1 MSESL
6 DKLSEDDITLIQS
19 LFEPLNKNP
28 LNSED
33 LNPMA
38 KVYRQKM
45 GYAEPVVFTEED
57 GEGSES
63 ENSDFP
69 EEGEI
74 SSDLWSDETDTDTD
88 FDTDSDSSPAPPSF
102 KSFEDDDIDLDELLA
117 EPSSEKKPEDSTPET
132 NRDPFG
138 DDIFSDLG
146 GQPSPDTE
154 EDSGNDDFPA
164 LSNDDETEE
173 SEDPFAEQPTET
185 TINEMDEDPFAD
197 LGGDIAAP
205 SSDAEEDPFA
215 NFDSDPLT
223 DTEEDPLS
231 DLDAENAATSDPF
244 ADFDAESP
252 TPTAETSSEEDP
264 FADLGEPTP
273 ASSDADPF
281 ADFNTDTSPTAES
294 DLGAEDPFGDF
305 GADATSG
312 SNEED
317 PFADLSAGSETAD
330 MEADPFAD
338 FDASTP
344 AASTEADPFSDFGN
358 DSNDSPG
365 AEADP
370 FGDMDETTDSTSDV
384 SSMDDSDPFGDM
396 SVDLNAA
403 GSDDNFS
410 DLESSMDPMGDMEPP
425 DLDDIGSPNLGSEG
439 VLEDELSSLME
450 QEEGS
455 LEDGLSDEDLAI
467 IQREII
473 KYPPKLRRLVIES
486 IVNKGIPTKNQKEL
500 LELIKHQQ
508 KPEEIAEYLSGVYG
522 EEVSLVDRSKPYSDD
537 GVPIISTRPIYT
549 KEGALKQR
557 KLIRNTIFAAAA
569 ALLFVVSFVSLYKYV
584 IIPGRASGYY
594 EEGLSAIRL
603 YGAEKDQ
610 SEKKRLLREAKE
622 FFIKGEEIHPN
633 DLKYLNAYGVEY
645 SKAGLYEESFE
656 MLFGKVEPAFPDW
669 SKRKDV
675 PYISIS
681 DDSSW
686 SDQGIEIAG
695 IIKDPDRKV
704 YLTSQDRQK
713 RRILKAGAY
722 IVARV
727 KDDIHHIPTYLNL
740 GRFHSFNARDFMD
753 GERSKN
759 YKNDT
764 LAIEY
769 YKRIFT
775 DANTPDNIDAR
786 AGIAKI
792 YYNNKEF
799 PKAASEY
806 NKIVEIYPKDPVGHG
821 GILSSYIEIWKRDKN
836 PQFVLNHHRIVKNQ
850 LGIEDDLSL
859 FILSKLASFY
869 IDLDPEETRV
879 RYNVTPEDQ
888 VTEMDIDDN
897 AEELLNI
904 IFRKDEEQNGYTVYG
919 NKYAEGYY
927 QRGRLFLKK
936 SEALRAMKQFELAAS
951 YDPSHYPAVLRM
963 AEYYMGVLDF
973 SEAENLLQNSEKRYL
988 EFKDNYGRRDED
1000 ETLKEGDP
1008 AKIYFD
1014 RGKIIYLQASG
1025 ILQTDLIREFPGR
1038 KIYPNRSLVK
1048 LPEKEIERRRGLLTA
1063 QAYFEKAQEEP
1074 NALINEKAN
1083 REMIYYEGWISYM
1096 LGDFESSINTWS
1108 NLGEEDLYF
1117 NTSLILGFGNS
1128 AYYTN
1133 QLNSALSNYLKVME
1147 DFEAKEKMIKRLV
1160 EDDQDHQ
1167 EIYQT
1172 LVAVYNNIGA
1182 VYEKKQDYVQ
1192 ALGYYWKAI
1201 EAARK
1206 IQLVSEV
1213 ANSNKDLLMKKQ
1225 RLGTEPLL
1233 EDWLSPT
1240 LDPIAKLV
1248 KP

>member
-6 DKLSEDDITLIQS
+6 DKLSADELTLIQS

-45 GYAEPVVFTEED
+45 GYSEPVVFTDDDARED
-57 GEGSES
+57 DSQD
-63 ENSDFP
+63 SDFP
-69 EEGEI
+69 AEGELA
-74 SSDLWSDETDTDTD
+74 SDLWSDEDDSN
-88 FDTDSDSSPAPPSF
+88 FGSDSDSTPAPPSF
-102 KSFEDDDIDLDELLA
+102 KSFDDDDIDLDELLS
-117 EPSSEKKPEDSTPET
+117 EPSSDQKPKERSSEEDS
-132 NRDPFG
+132 DPFG
-138 DDIFSDLG
+138 DDIFTDLG
-146 GQPSPDTE
+146 AGPTSPN
-154 EDSGNDDFPA
+154 EDLAADDFPS
-164 LSNDDETEE
+164 LSGEEKEEETD
-173 SEDPFAEQPTET
+173 S
-185 TINEMDEDPFAD
+185 
-197 LGGDIAAP
+197 
-205 SSDAEEDPFA
+205 EDPFA
-215 NFDSDPLT
+215 NFDSDPLSSEQS
-223 DTEEDPLS
+223 DSSESEEDPFASFDSVPSEPSADLAVDNEDPFANFDS
-231 DLDAENAATSDPF
+231 DPLNTDEGEPSEKEEDPFGSFSDSSSSPALNEEDPFAELGESSAASTDSDPF
-244 ADFDAESP
+244 ADFSP
-252 TPTAETSSEEDP
+252 DSSSSGSED
-264 FADLGEPTP
+264 F
-273 ASSDADPF
+273 
-281 ADFNTDTSPTAES
+281 
-294 DLGAEDPFGDF
+294 GAEDPFGDF
-305 GADATSG
+305 GSDTSPSADL
-312 SNEED
+312 EED
-317 PFADLSAGSETAD
+317 PFG
-330 MEADPFAD
+330 
-338 FDASTP
+338 
-344 AASTEADPFSDFGN
+344 DFG
-358 DSNDSPG
+358 
-365 AEADP
+365 EAQASSKIEEEDP
-370 FGDMDETTDSTSDV
+370 FGGMDSFSDSSPDV

-396 SVDLNAA
+396 SVDLNSAT
-403 GSDDNFS
+403 SDDSFS
-410 DLESSMDPMGDMEPP
+410 NLESSMDSVDDMEPP
-425 DLDDIGSPNLGSEG
+425 DLDDIGSSNLSSEG
-439 VLEDELSSLME
+439 VLEDELSSLMD
-450 QEEGS
+450 QDDGS
-455 LEDGLSDEDLAI
+455 LEEDLTDEDLAI

-522 EEVSLVDRSKPYSDD
+522 EEVSLYDRSKPYSDD

-549 KEGALKQR
+549 KEGALQQR
-557 KLIRNTIFAAAA
+557 KLIRNTIFASAA
-569 ALLFVVSFVSLYKYV
+569 ALLFVVSFVSLYKFV
-584 IIPGRASGYY
+584 IIPGRASSYY

-603 YGAEKDQ
+603 YNSEKDQ
-610 SEKKRLLREAKE
+610 TEKKRHLREAKE

-633 DLKYLNAYGVEY
+633 DLKYLNAFGMEY
-645 SKAGLYEESFE
+645 AKAGRYEESFE

-681 DDSSW
+681 EDSSW

-695 IIKDPDRKV
+695 IIQDPDRKV

-727 KDDIHHIPTYLNL
+727 KEDIHHIPTYLNL
-740 GRFHSFNARDFMD
+740 GWFHSFHARDFVE
-753 GERSKN
+753 GEKSKIF
-759 YKNDT
+759 KNDT

-775 DANTPDNIDAR
+775 DANTPDNIEAR

-799 PKAASEY
+799 PKAAAEY
-806 NKIVEIYPKDPVGHG
+806 NKIVEIYPKDPIGHG

-850 LGIEDDLSL
+850 LGVEEDLSL

-904 IFRKDEEQNGYTVYG
+904 IFSKDEEQNGFTVYG

-927 QRGRLFLKK
+927 QRGRFYLKK

-951 YDPSHYPAVLRM
+951 YDESHYPAVLRM

-973 SEAENLLQNSEKRYL
+973 PEAENLLQNSEKRHL
-988 EFKDNYGRRDED
+988 EFKEQYGRRDED
-1000 ETLKEGDP
+1000 ETLQEGDP
-1008 AKIYFD
+1008 AKIYFN
-1014 RGKIIYLQASG
+1014 RGKIIYLQSSG
-1025 ILQTDLIREFPGR
+1025 ILQSDLIREFPGR

-1063 QAYFEKAQEEP
+1063 QAYFEKAQAEP
-1074 NALINEKAN
+1074 NALLDEKAK
-1083 REMIYYEGWISYM
+1083 REMIYYQGWISYM
-1096 LGDFESSINTWS
+1096 LGDFEASINTWS

-1117 NTSLILGFGNS
+1117 NTSLILGFGNA

-1147 DFEAKEKMIKRLV
+1147 DFEAKESMIKRLV

-1206 IQLVSEV
+1206 IQLVSEM

-1240 LDPIAKLV
+1240 LDPINKLI